1 MFDFVKNRGA
11 NIAEEARVMMIR
23 LKDGV
28 DETGGGAFAFGA
40 GDADDVSRFTSRIS
54 SSSEVILSWKF
65 E

>member
-40 GDADDVSRFTSRIS
+40 GDADDVFAVYF
-54 SSSEVILSWKF
+54 EDKF
-65 E
+65 ELGSDFVLEI